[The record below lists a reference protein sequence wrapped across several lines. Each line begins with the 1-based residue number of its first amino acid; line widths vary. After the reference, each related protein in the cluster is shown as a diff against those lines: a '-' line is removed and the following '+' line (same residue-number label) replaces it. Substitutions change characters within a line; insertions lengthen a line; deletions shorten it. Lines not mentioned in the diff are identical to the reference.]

1 MLRENYFY
9 RKNIEAGKKPKSKKK
24 KKKKKKNRTNVCNL
38 TRTSKT

>member
-1 MLRENYFY
+1 MLRENCFY
-9 RKNIEAGKKPKSKKK
+9 RKNIEADKKPKSKK